1 MSRRKLLLVCL
12 LLVAIRVAVFVVPAF
27 AGDGVGPDPGGGSNA
42 IGPILES
49 LI

>member
-1 MSRRKLLLVCL
+1 MSRRKLLLICL
-12 LLVAIRVAVFVVPAF
+12 LLIAIRVAIFVVPAI
-27 AGDGVGPDPGGGSNA
+27 AGDPLGPDPGGGCDA